1 MILFAGFC
9 LPKSSKLTFSESFL
23 YFVDKVCR
31 MSHIPLDNEYQLLQ
45 QLKDGNHSAFELIY
59 NHYKQQLA
67 VNFLKLLK
75 DDDLATDA
83 LQELFTRVWN
93 NRAAIDPNQSF
104 KAYLYRIAKNLAI
117 DYYRKA
123 ASDKQLRDILLLKT
137 NWYEPIEEQLIKKE
151 NKQIFESL
159 LAKLPEQQRRVFEL
173 HKLNGK
179 SYKEISALM
188 GISPSTINKHIYQ
201 ASRNIKEQILKSPH
215 LFRLI
220 LLPIILQ
227 CITGF
232 PN

>member
-1 MILFAGFC
+1 
-9 LPKSSKLTFSESFL
+9 
-23 YFVDKVCR
+23 
-31 MSHIPLDNEYQLLQ
+31 MSHIPLDNELELLQ
-45 QLKDGNHSAFELIY
+45 QLKDGNHGAFELIY
-59 NHYKQQLA
+59 HHYKQQLA

-75 DDDLATDA
+75 DDDLAGDA

-93 NRAAIDPNQSF
+93 NRTAIDPGQSF

-123 ASDKQLRDILLLKT
+123 ASDRQLRELLLQKT
-137 NWYEPIEEQLIKKE
+137 NWYDPIEEQLIKKE

-159 LAKLPEQQRRVFEL
+159 LAKLPEQQRRAFEL

-179 SYKEISALM
+179 SYKEIATLM

-201 ASRNIKEQILKSPH
+201 ASRNIKEQVLKSPH

-220 LLPIILQ
+220 LLPIILHY
-227 CITGF
+227 ITGF